1 MRSESEWTESYDCG
15 CGNSAAGPEGQLD
28 KASLAVR
35 ELDIIRLR
43 EGNSLGYGKTTAKSL
58 GIPYALI
65 SLSKSCGL
73 LSDLEEVFG
82 ERGRDLLYYATSKAV
97 AESWNGSDV
106 PDLDDD
112 MSRELLGY
120 GRAETVSDRA
130 SLLREVGTAEDDIV
144 RFLKLRS
151 DRAKEVYLH
160 DTSLITAG
168 PSSPCMVL
176 LSDSSGVPITCT
188 LIEGCKPESALDV
201 DFGSLPGNSSDR
213 SRLVVCGS
221 RCTRDEYEGLRQSG
235 ASFIIEIGSG
245 MLDML
250 NVNGFPQSS
259 EEMRISDGK
268 TISVS
273 YADVCGDPSSAGGSM
288 PKVWK
293 VCPIGSESVDRARVE
308 RRVYTIEHRL
318 RSLQPE
324 DAMEQFESTAGR
336 LARFFDIS
344 LKDGRLDLS
353 IRRKDLDDYINPQ
366 PMYLL
371 TNGFETWDRVTAGLE
386 SGKRFRAVSSAMS
399 ELLSEACGSVP
410 EDEILGEVLVDFIS
424 LIVRFQMAKI
434 LSDSGADMDVPT
446 ALEWL
451 GQLMC
456 IGNGSEWQVVGM
468 TPRNRKVLSALGI
481 SVPKRLML

>member
-35 ELDIIRLR
+35 ELDSIRLR

-73 LSDLEEVFG
+73 LSDLEEAFG
-82 ERGRDLLYYATSKAV
+82 EHGRDLLYYATLKAV

-106 PDLDDD
+106 PDSDDD

-120 GRAETVSDRA
+120 GRAETVPDRA
-130 SLLREVGTAEDDIV
+130 SLLRGVGTADDDIV

-160 DTSLITAG
+160 DTSLIAAG
-168 PSSPCMVL
+168 PSGPSMVL

-188 LIEGCKPESALDV
+188 LIEGCKPESVLDV
-201 DFGSLPGNSSDR
+201 DFRSLLGNPPYC

-221 RCTRDEYEGLRQSG
+221 RCTREEYEELRQSR
-235 ASFIIEIGSG
+235 ASFIIGIGSE

-250 NVNGFPQSS
+250 NVNSFSQSTG
-259 EEMRISDGK
+259 EMRTSDGK

-273 YADVCGDPSSAGGSM
+273 SADVCGDQPPTGGSM
-288 PKVWK
+288 QRVWK
-293 VCPIGSESVDRARVE
+293 VCPVGSESVDRARVE

-318 RSLQPE
+318 RSLPPE
-324 DAMEQFESTAGR
+324 MAMEQFESTAGR

-344 LKDGRLDLS
+344 LKEGRLDLS

-371 TNGFETWDRVTAGLE
+371 TNGFETWDDVTAGLE
-386 SGKRFRAVSSAMS
+386 SGERFRAVSSAMS
-399 ELLSEACGSVP
+399 ELLSDACGTIP
-410 EDEILGEVLVDFIS
+410 EDELRGEVLVDFIS

-481 SVPKRLML
+481 AVPKRLVL